1 MIKSICAL
9 VHREDLDR
17 GRFQHH
23 YENRHV
29 PLAIRH
35 FPFTRYVRN
44 HLLDAQDIGYD
55 TISEFWAEDIAATAA
70 LMDGP
75 VGDIMRADE
84 ERFMNR
90 ARTAPAG
97 AEEHVLS
104 AGEPAL
110 GDGTRIAALIDWH
123 GTDAEGR
130 EAAMAWGVECASAMG
145 GISLDFTTSWR
156 EPPFPSRAILWMPQ
170 RCDKEPGGALQV
182 GFVRVKRI
190 ETAASELSGIQA
202 PL

>member
-1 MIKSICAL
+1 MKSICAL
-9 VHREDLDR
+9 VHREGLDR
-17 GRFQHH
+17 RHFQDH
-23 YENRHV
+23 YENSHA

-55 TISEFWAEDIAATAA
+55 TISEFWAEDINATAA

-90 ARTAPAG
+90 ARTAPA
-97 AEEHVLS
+97 AADEHVLS
-104 AGEPAL
+104 AGEPSIA
-110 GDGTRIAALIDWH
+110 DGTRVAAFINWR
-123 GTDAEGR
+123 GADADGR
-130 EAAMAWGVECASAMG
+130 KAAMAWGVECASVME
-145 GISLDFTTSWR
+145 GITLDFTTSWR

-170 RCDKEPGGALQV
+170 RCGSAPKNALQV
-182 GFVRVKRI
+182 RFVHVKRI
-190 ETAASELSGIQA
+190 ETPASELSGA
-202 PL
+202 V